1 MTLPVVSISGKKKK
15 KPSLVLTLSGAG
27 LLIGGGI
34 AAYWLLTAGKPL
46 SRDMPVGANIIPQDA
61 LFTVSLSTDS
71 SQWEKLRSFGTKASQ
86 SALDKNLIQLRDRFL
101 AKEGFDFKKDVSPW
115 VGDQVTIAILAPKAP
130 VTASKPVASDGK
142 LATVEQ
148 SLVMVLPIK
157 DQNKIQTAFK
167 RPLALKGKW
176 VDREYEGITIKDGLT
191 KSGEKLSTAII
202 ENRFLVIADNSKA
215 AERTIKAYKDKAT
228 LASSN
233 GFAKHLPKI
242 TTYQPLAQF
251 YVNVPSAAQIASAT
265 SAKRRL
271 PAKVLAQL
279 KNNQGLAGT
288 VSLESQGLRLKGIS
302 WLKPNSRRV
311 LAVENKANTMT
322 TRLPAETLMMFSGGN
337 LRRLWADY
345 VLTSQKNPLAPV
357 KPENLR
363 SGFKNY
369 LGLDLDRDLLS
380 WMGGEFAVSVIP
392 QVANQDSPQDV
403 RAALVFMVQAKDK
416 RKAEASLKQLDDA
429 MRNQYQFKIK
439 EDKVG
444 EIPVIR
450 WIGPSGTLTA
460 THGWLDGDIAFL
472 TLGTPITDKII
483 PKPQNILA
491 NAGSFQKAVPSE
503 LNPTNTQFFLDMEGA
518 VTSMSIPAL
527 FPDQQSFLNA
537 LNSIG
542 VTSAVTDNRT
552 TRYDI
557 LLKLKKGE
565 KPSVLPSPVIEEGEK

>member
-34 AAYWLLTAGKPL
+34 AAYWLLTQGKPL

-71 SQWEKLRSFGTKASQ
+71 SQWEKLRSLGTKTSQ
-86 SALDKNLIQLRDRFL
+86 VALDKNLIQLRDRFL
-101 AKEGFDFKKDVSPW
+101 AKEGFDFKRDVSPW

-142 LATVEQ
+142 LAAVEQ

-157 DQNKIQTAFK
+157 NQNKIQTAFAQPK
-167 RPLALKGKW
+167 ALKGKW
-176 VDREYEGITIKDGLT
+176 VDREYEGITIKDGVT
-191 KSGEKLSTAII
+191 KSGEQLSTAII
-202 ENRFLVIADNSKA
+202 EDRFLVIADNPKA
-215 AERTIKAYKDKAT
+215 TERTIKAYKGKAT
-228 LASSN
+228 LASSS

-242 TTYQPLAQF
+242 ATYQPLAQF
-251 YVNVPSAAQIASAT
+251 YVNVPSAAQIVSTT

-271 PAKVLAQL
+271 PAQVLSQL

-288 VSLESQGLRLKGIS
+288 VSLESQGLRLKGVS

-345 VLTSQKNPLAPV
+345 VLTSQKNSLSPI
-357 KPENLR
+357 KPEKLR
-363 SGFKNY
+363 SGFKDY

-392 QVANQDSPQDV
+392 QVPNKDFPQDV
-403 RAALVFMVQAKDK
+403 RAALVFMVQASDK

-429 MRNQYQFKIK
+429 MRNQYQFKVK

-444 EIPVIR
+444 EIPVTR

-472 TLGTPITDKII
+472 TLGAPITDKII
-483 PKPQNILA
+483 PKPKNILA
-491 NAGSFQKAVPSE
+491 NAASFQQAVPSE
-503 LNPTNTQFFLDMEGA
+503 LVPRNTQFFLDMEGA
-518 VTSMSIPAL
+518 AKSLSLPAL
-527 FPDQQSFLNA
+527 FPAKQNFLNA
-537 LNSIG
+537 LNSVG
-542 VTSAVTDNRT
+542 VTTAVTDSRT

-557 LLKLKKGE
+557 LLKLKKVD
-565 KPSVLPSPVIEEGEK
+565 KPVVLPTPKEQKE

>member
-242 TTYQPLAQF
+242 ATYQPLAQF

-271 PAKVLAQL
+271 PAQVLAQL

>member
-34 AAYWLLTAGKPL
+34 AAYWLFTQGKPL
-46 SRDMPVGANIIPQDA
+46 SRDLPVGANIIPQDA

-71 SQWEKLRSFGTKASQ
+71 SQWEKLRSFGTKESQ
-86 SALDKNLIQLRDRFL
+86 AALDQNLIQWRDRFL

-157 DQNKIQTAFK
+157 DQNKIQTALAQPK
-167 RPLALKGKW
+167 ALKGKW
-176 VDREYEGITIKDGLT
+176 VDREYEGITIKEAQT
-191 KSGEKLSTAII
+191 NSGEKLSTAVI
-202 ENRFLVIADNSKA
+202 EERFLVIADNPKA
-215 AERTIKAYKDKAT
+215 TERTIKAYKGKAT
-228 LASSN
+228 LAASK

-242 TTYQPLAQF
+242 ATYQPLAQF
-251 YVNVPSAAQIASAT
+251 YVNVPSAAQIASTT

-271 PAKVLAQL
+271 PAQVLAQL
-279 KNNQGLAGT
+279 KNNKGLAGT
-288 VSLESQGLRLKGIS
+288 VSLEPQGLRIKGVS
-302 WLKPNSRRV
+302 WLKPSSRRV

-322 TRLPAETLMMFSGGN
+322 TRLPESTLMMFSGGN

-345 VLTSQKNPLAPV
+345 VLTSQKNPLSPV
-357 KPENLR
+357 KPEKLR
-363 SGFKNY
+363 KGFKN
-369 LGLDLDRDLLS
+369 LSGLDLDRDLLS
-380 WMGGEFAVSVIP
+380 WMGGEFAVSVVP
-392 QVANQDSPQDV
+392 QTPNTEFPQDV
-403 RAALVFMVQAKDK
+403 RAALVFMVQASDR
-416 RKAEASLKQLDDA
+416 RKAEASMKQLDDA

-444 EIPVIR
+444 QVPVTR

-460 THGWLDGDIAFL
+460 THGWLEEDIAFL
-472 TLGTPITDKII
+472 TLGTPISDKII
-483 PKPQNILA
+483 PKPKNILA
-491 NAGSFQKAVPSE
+491 KAGLFQKAVPSE
-503 LNPTNTQFFLDMEGA
+503 LNPISTQFFLDMEGA
-518 VTSMSIPAL
+518 AKNFSLPAL
-527 FPDQQSFLNA
+527 FPNQQSFLNA
-537 LNSIG
+537 INSVG
-542 VTSAVTDNRT
+542 VTSAVSDSRT

-557 LLKLKKGE
+557 LLKLKEGDRPVELPNAEE
-565 KPSVLPSPVIEEGEK
+565 KSE

>member
-1 MTLPVVSISGKKKK
+1 MTLPVVSISSKKKK
-15 KPSLVLTLSGAG
+15 KPSLFLTLSGAG

>member
-1 MTLPVVSISGKKKK
+1 MTLPVVSISSKKKK
-15 KPSLVLTLSGAG
+15 KPSLFLTLSGAG

-101 AKEGFDFKKDVSPW
+101 VKEGFDFKKDVSPW

-191 KSGEKLSTAII
+191 KSGEKLSRAII